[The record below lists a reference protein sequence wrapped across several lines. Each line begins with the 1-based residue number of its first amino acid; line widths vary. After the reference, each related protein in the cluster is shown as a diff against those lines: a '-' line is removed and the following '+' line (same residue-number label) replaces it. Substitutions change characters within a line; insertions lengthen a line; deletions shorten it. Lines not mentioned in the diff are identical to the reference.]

1 MRLAAAM
8 SRGACAPIRHTL
20 DHIVTP
26 SYCLQG
32 LFTGKNR
39 MTTHISGRSLRR
51 QIVFWLIV
59 LASFVVF
66 LWLFSTILLPFVAG
80 MALAY
85 FLDPVADRLERWGL
99 TRTAATSLILLTFVV
114 LLVLAFIIVIPLLAA
129 QAADFADKVPGY
141 VTSLQQLIANPNATG
156 LPPWLTSQ
164 IGTLKENVAKY
175 AGEGASFLAGVFV
188 QVWASGKALVDI
200 LSLLVITPIVAFY
213 ILLDWDKMVAK
224 VDSWVPRDWVTVVR
238 RLAGEMDH
246 AIAGFVRGQG
256 TICLILAIFYGGS
269 LSLAGLNFGLLIGIV
284 SGLVSFIPYLGS
296 LLGLVLSVGVAL
308 VQFWPDY
315 PWIGLIAGIFFVGQ
329 IVDGYVLQ
337 PKLIGERVGLH
348 PVWLMFSLLAFGAL
362 FGFVGLMVAVPA
374 SASIA
379 VLVRYAISRYMDS
392 DLYHGFSVDRDEPE
406 LIAEDATVLIVKE
419 K

>member
-1 MRLAAAM
+1 
-8 SRGACAPIRHTL
+8 
-20 DHIVTP
+20 
-26 SYCLQG
+26 
-32 LFTGKNR
+32 

-51 QIVFWLIV
+51 QIVFWLLV
-59 LASFVVF
+59 LAVFVIF

-99 TRTAATSLILLTFVV
+99 SRMAATSFILLAFII
-114 LLVLAFIIVIPLLAA
+114 LLVLALIIVIPLLAT
-129 QAADFADKVPGY
+129 QATDFAEKVPGY
-141 VTSLQQLIANPNATG
+141 ITSLQQLVADPNSTVMPDWMKG
-156 LPPWLTSQ
+156 Q
-164 IGTLKENVAKY
+164 IGTLKENLAKY
-175 AGEGASFLAGVFV
+175 VGEGASFLAGVFV
-188 QVWASGKALVDI
+188 QIWASGKALVDI
-200 LSLLVITPIVAFY
+200 LSLLVITPVVAFY

-224 VDSWVPRDWVTVVR
+224 VDSWVPRDWVSVVR

-256 TICLILAIFYGGS
+256 TICLVLAILYGGS

-284 SGLVSFIPYLGS
+284 SGLISFIPYLGS
-296 LLGLVLSVGVAL
+296 LVGFVLSVGVAL

-315 PWIGLIAGIFFVGQ
+315 PWILLIGGIFFFGQ
-329 IVDGYVLQ
+329 LIDGYVLQ

-348 PVWLMFSLLAFGAL
+348 PVWLMFALLAFGAL
-362 FGFVGLMVAVPA
+362 FGFVGLLVAVPA

-379 VLVRYAISRYMDS
+379 VLVRYAISRYLDS
-392 DLYHGFSVDRDEPE
+392 DLYHGGVRPDESE
-406 LIAEDATVLIVKE
+406 IIAEDATVLIVKE